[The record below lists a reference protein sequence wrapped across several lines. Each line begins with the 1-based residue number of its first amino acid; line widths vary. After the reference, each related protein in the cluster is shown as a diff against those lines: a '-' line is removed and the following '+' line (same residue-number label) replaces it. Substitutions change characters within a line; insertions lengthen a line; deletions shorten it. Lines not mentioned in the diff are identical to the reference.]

1 MQNVENNCQTYSSL
15 ENLAVVQRSGKIDRK
30 IPERREDMNKLKKQI
45 IVLITKW
52 EKNRDEIK
60 FADEYDRVAQR
71 ELFYNAE
78 ILKDLRKLATL

>member
-1 MQNVENNCQTYSSL
+1 MS
-15 ENLAVVQRSGKIDRK
+15 
-30 IPERREDMNKLKKQI
+30 KLKKQI